1 MSEEVGG
8 TKIQRKQPPPP
19 QQMMQQGPPP
29 QQMMQQGPPPQQMMQ
44 QGPPPQMM
52 QQGPPPQMMQQGPPQ
67 QMMMQG
73 GPPPQ
78 MMMQGGPDYPNA
90 VGPMGKVNFGAIK
103 GTKSGLGDNKTNK
116 HNVKYAFIV
125 ALIFII
131 LNSKIIWKQISKL
144 PFMGTVEP
152 SIIALVV
159 NSILAGIIYYII
171 TTFIIKN

>member
-8 TKIQRKQPPPP
+8 TKIQRKQSPPP
-19 QQMMQQGPPP
+19 QMMQQGPPP

-52 QQGPPPQMMQQGPPQ
+52 QQGPPPQMM
-67 QMMMQG
+67 MQ

-116 HNVKYAFIV
+116 HNVKYSFIV

-131 LNSKIIWKQISKL
+131 LNSKIIWKQITKL
-144 PFMGTVEP
+144 PFMGSVEP
-152 SIIALVV
+152 SIIALIV
-159 NSILAGIIYYII
+159 NSILAGIIYYIM
-171 TTFIIKN
+171 TTFIVK

>member
-1 MSEEVGG
+1 MSDEVGG
-8 TKIQRKQPPPP
+8 TKIQRKQPP

-29 QQMMQQGPPPQQMMQ
+29 QQMMMQQGPPQQQMMMQ

-52 QQGPPPQMMQQGPPQ
+52 QQGPPPQMMQQGPPPQ
-67 QMMMQG
+67 MMQG
-73 GPPPQ
+73 GPPPHQ
-78 MMMQGGPDYPNA
+78 MMQGGPDYPNA

-103 GTKSGLGDNKTNK
+103 GSKSGLGDNKTNK
-116 HNVKYAFIV
+116 HNIKYAFIV

-131 LNSKIIWKQISKL
+131 LNSKIIWKQITKL

-171 TTFIIKN
+171 TTFVIKN